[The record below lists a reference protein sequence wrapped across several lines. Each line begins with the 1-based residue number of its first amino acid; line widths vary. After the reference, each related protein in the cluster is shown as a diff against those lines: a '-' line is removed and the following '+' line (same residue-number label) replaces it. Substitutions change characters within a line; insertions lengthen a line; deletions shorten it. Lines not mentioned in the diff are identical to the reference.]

1 MTTITRRDGVKG
13 LLGLAALSY
22 GPGQAGAA
30 QQSAVPPQGIGKRFR
45 HLSYSDLGGRPD
57 SVQVMLNRR
66 HLYVGHMFSNG
77 VTILNATDPRNLKP
91 VGLFTGG
98 DVTRTHHLQVS
109 DDLLLLANGANIVAM
124 QSYDNIRGY
133 FENALADSI
142 TNRKKFRSGLS
153 IHDISR
159 PAEMREI
166 AFLEMPGLGIN
177 RLWWTGGRYAA
188 ISAHLDGFTD
198 HFLLM
203 VDLQN
208 IT

>member
-1 MTTITRRDGVKG
+1 MTTITRRDCGKG
-13 LLGLAALSY
+13 LLSFAALAY
-22 GPGQAGAA
+22 GSGQSGAQERA
-30 QQSAVPPQGIGKRFR
+30 IPPQGIGQRLR
-45 HLSYSDLGGRPD
+45 HLSYSDIGGRPD

-77 VTILNATDPRNLKP
+77 VTILDAADPRNLKP
-91 VGLFTGG
+91 VGFFTGG
-98 DVTRTHHLQVS
+98 DSTRTHHLQVS

-159 PAEMREI
+159 PGEMREI
-166 AFLEMPGLGIN
+166 AFLEMPGLDIN
-177 RLWWTGGRYAA
+177 NLWWADGRYAENTERFDYDIDLV
-188 ISAHLDGFTD
+188 IS
-198 HFLLM
+198 M
-203 VDLQN
+203 
-208 IT
+208 

>member
-1 MTTITRRDGVKG
+1 MKTITRRDSVKG
-13 LLGLAALSY
+13 LLGLAALSQS
-22 GPGQAGAA
+22 GGHMGAA
-30 QQSAVPPQGIGKRFR
+30 QQTAIPPQGLGQRFH
-45 HLSYSDLGGRPD
+45 HLSYSDIGGRPD

-77 VTILNATDPRNLKP
+77 VTILNAADPRNLKP
-91 VGLFTGG
+91 VGFFTGG

-166 AFLEMPGLGIN
+166 AYLEMPGPGFN
-177 RLWWTGGRYAA
+177 RLR
-188 ISAHLDGFTD
+188 
-198 HFLLM
+198 
-203 VDLQN
+203 V
-208 IT
+208 